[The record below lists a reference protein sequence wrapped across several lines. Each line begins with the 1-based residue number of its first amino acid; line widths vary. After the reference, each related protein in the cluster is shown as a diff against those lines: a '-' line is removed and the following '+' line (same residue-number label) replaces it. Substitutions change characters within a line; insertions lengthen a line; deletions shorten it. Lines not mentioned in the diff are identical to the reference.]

1 MLGINKWKQ
10 DTVNA
15 VYTLLDRRLNMKDAA
30 TTSKLVEVA
39 DRARK
44 TATRVFMLEAQV
56 RELTSE
62 VRKLKKKRGK
72 KRTK

>member
-1 MLGINKWKQ
+1 MFGINQWKQ